1 VSGHALVTGG
11 AGFIGSHLV
20 DGLLAAGWRVTA
32 LDDLSTGSRANI
44 SHLSDCE
51 GFEFVEGSILDPR
64 LVSQLV
70 AGCDRVY
77 HLAAAVGVQLI
88 VDRPLESMVTNIKGT
103 EIVLEAAGRHGTKI
117 LITST
122 SEIYGKNQDGKPF
135 SEEDD
140 RVLGPTNKMRWSYS
154 VSKAV
159 DEILAFVYYKERG
172 LATVVARLF
181 NTVGPRQ
188 TGHYGMVVPRF
199 VGQAVRG
206 QPITVYGDGEQ
217 RRVFTYVGDV
227 VEALMRLMETK
238 AAEGD
243 VFNIAGHE
251 EITITDLARLVV
263 DMTESKSEL
272 TYIPYEEVYGEG
284 FEDMARRLA
293 DTSRL
298 AQVTGYR
305 CRTSLKDTLD
315 RMIEFQL
322 EMVEAT

>member
-1 VSGHALVTGG
+1 L
-11 AGFIGSHLV
+11 
-20 DGLLAAGWRVTA
+20 
-32 LDDLSTGSRANI
+32 
-44 SHLSDCE
+44 
-51 GFEFVEGSILDPR
+51 
-64 LVSQLV
+64 
-70 AGCDRVY
+70 
-77 HLAAAVGVQLI
+77 
-88 VDRPLESMVTNIKGT
+88 
-103 EIVLEAAGRHGTKI
+103 
-117 LITST
+117 
-122 SEIYGKNQDGKPF
+122 
-135 SEEDD
+135 
-140 RVLGPTNKMRWSYS
+140 
-154 VSKAV
+154 
-159 DEILAFVYYKERG
+159 
-172 LATVVARLF
+172 
-181 NTVGPRQ
+181 
-188 TGHYGMVVPRF
+188 
-199 VGQAVRG
+199 
-206 QPITVYGDGEQ
+206 TVYGDGEQ

>member
-44 SHLSDCE
+44 SHLHDAE
-51 GFEFVEGSILDPR
+51 GFEFVEGSVLDAR
-64 LVSQLV
+64 LVGHLV

-103 EIVLEAAGRHGTKI
+103 EIVLEAAGRHQTKI

-122 SEIYGKNQDGKPF
+122 SEIYGKNQNGKPF

-140 RVLGPTNKMRWSYS
+140 RVLGPTNKLRWSYS

-159 DEILAFVYYKERG
+159 DEILAFVYYKERRRP
-172 LATVVARLF
+172 TVVARLF

-199 VGQAVRG
+199 IGQAVRG
-206 QPITVYGDGEQ
+206 QPLTVYGDGEQ

-243 VFNIAGHE
+243 VFNIAGHQ
-251 EITITDLARLVV
+251 EITISDLARLIVE
-263 DMTESKSEL
+263 MTESTSEL
-272 TYIPYEEVYGEG
+272 TYIPYEQVYGDG

-298 AQVTGYR
+298 ERVTGYR

-315 RMIEFQL
+315 RMIEFQH
-322 EMVEAT
+322 ERVEAT

>member
-1 VSGHALVTGG
+1 VSGRALVTGG

-20 DGLLAAGWRVTA
+20 DGLLAAGWQVTA
-32 LDDLSTGSRANI
+32 VDDLSTGSRANI
-44 SHLSDCE
+44 EHLEDCE
-51 GFEFVEGSILDPR
+51 DFSFVEGSVMDTSLIDG
-64 LVSQLV
+64 LVSLS
-70 AGCDRVY
+70 DRVY

-103 EIVLEAAGRHGTKI
+103 EIVLEAAERYQTKI

-135 SEEDD
+135 SEDDD
-140 RVLGPTNKMRWSYS
+140 RVLGPTNKLRWSYS

-172 LATVVARLF
+172 LPTVVARLF

-199 VGQAVRG
+199 IGQAVRG
-206 QPITVYGDGEQ
+206 QPLTVYGDGHQ
-217 RRVFTYVGDV
+217 QRVFTYVGDV

-243 VFNIAGHE
+243 VFNIAGQE
-251 EITITDLARLVV
+251 EITISDLARRII
-263 DMTESKSEL
+263 DMTDSTSQLKFV
-272 TYIPYEEVYGEG
+272 PYEEVYGEG

-298 AQVTGYR
+298 ERVTGYR
-305 CRTSLKDTLD
+305 CRTTLNDTLD
-315 RMIEFQL
+315 RMIEFQHA
-322 EMVEAT
+322 MVKAT